1 MRFTMCSLL
10 ISSVLITGCSIKHP
24 ISQDYNSY
32 LSNNNDVVLPHSS
45 LNASYSIEGAT
56 LNHHYEFKSGLAGPA
71 DVWIVDFGDILQ
83 KNLEAPYVQNA
94 FASLKKSTG
103 NATDGKNIQFKLD
116 NYVFK
121 NHRAFVDMT
130 ITFTQNGSTISS
142 KQYHEEGVS
151 QGAKM
156 FLAGGFGMKNAVQ
169 QSTKSAI
176 DKVLTKFINDV
187 NSSSAQ

>member
-1 MRFTMCSLL
+1 
-10 ISSVLITGCSIKHP
+10 
-24 ISQDYNSY
+24 
-32 LSNNNDVVLPHSS
+32 
-45 LNASYSIEGAT
+45 
-56 LNHHYEFKSGLAGPA
+56 
-71 DVWIVDFGDILQ
+71 
-83 KNLEAPYVQNA
+83 
-94 FASLKKSTG
+94 
-103 NATDGKNIQFKLD
+103 
-116 NYVFK
+116 
-121 NHRAFVDMT
+121 MT

-187 NSSSAQ
+187 NSSSDLTQHSRTPR

>member
-24 ISQDYNSY
+24 VSQDYNSY

-45 LNASYSIEGAT
+45 LNASYSIESAT

-142 KQYHEEGVS
+142 KKYHEEGVS

-156 FLAGGFGMKNAVQ
+156 FIAGGFGMKNAVQ